1 MFGHAFVYS
10 NSIVQLPN
18 EGIAMPAID
27 PHIDVRNT
35 PIRDFTLHTHVFDTG
50 NGTTQVDSGLPYVGR
65 IFAIQDGDLLW
76 YQYVGNGAGDRSGAT
91 GWAPNSG
98 NPIGNGWADFQHVT
112 GGDND
117 TGGFGTALYAAD
129 QKGDMHWYRY
139 NGDGTAD
146 RSGATGWAPN
156 SGKAI
161 GNGW

>member
-98 NPIGNGWADFQHVT
+98 NVVGNGWADFQRIVGT
-112 GGDND
+112 GSTLFAIQPDGD
-117 TGGFGTALYAAD
+117 LL
-129 QKGDMHWYRY
+129 WYRY

-156 SGKAI
+156 SGNVV
-161 GNGW
+161 GN